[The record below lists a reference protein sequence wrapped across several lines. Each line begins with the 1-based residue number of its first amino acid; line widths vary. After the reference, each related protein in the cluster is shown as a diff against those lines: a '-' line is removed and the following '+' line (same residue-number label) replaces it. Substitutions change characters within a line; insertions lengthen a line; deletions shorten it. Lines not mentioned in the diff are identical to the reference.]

1 VPRDARSHRII
12 LGASPR
18 RAPAAPLT
26 DTQRHCTMR
35 ILDSH
40 IHFWRIGRPGHAW
53 PDAEWPLIHR
63 DFLPDDL
70 RAEAAG
76 LDLVGGV
83 LVQSQ
88 PDDRDTD
95 WMLTLDDPLIRAI
108 VGWVDL
114 AHHDASRRI
123 AELARHPKIR
133 GLRPMLQGIADTEW
147 ILQPG
152 LDTAIE
158 AMRAHAL
165 RFDALIEPRHLGT
178 LHRFAKRWPDLP
190 IVIDHAAKPRAA
202 RGELDPWR
210 DEIAALAALPNVW
223 GKLSGLRTEQAAG
236 QPYEALRPYV
246 AHLVV
251 SFGERLMW
259 GSDWPV
265 LRHAGDSY
273 ADWVAATCDLVGTAP
288 AAALS
293 RLFEGAATSFYAID
307 V

>member
-1 VPRDARSHRII
+1 
-12 LGASPR
+12 
-18 RAPAAPLT
+18 
-26 DTQRHCTMR
+26 MR

-40 IHFWRIGRPGHAW
+40 IHFWRIGGPGHAW

-76 LDLVGGV
+76 LELVGGV

-95 WMLTLDDPLIRAI
+95 WMLGLDDPLIGAI

-114 AHHDASRRI
+114 AHPDAPHRI
-123 AELARHPKIR
+123 AELARHPKFR
-133 GLRPMLQGIADTEW
+133 GLRPMLQGIADTGW

-152 LDTAIE
+152 LAPAIE
-158 AMRAHAL
+158 AMQTHGL
-165 RFDALIEPRHLGT
+165 RFDALVEPRHLAT
-178 LHRFAKRWPDLP
+178 LHTFAKRWPELP
-190 IVIDHAAKPRAA
+190 IVIDHAAKPYAA

-210 DEIAALAALPNVW
+210 DEIAALAALPNLW
-223 GKLSGLRTEQAAG
+223 CKLSGLRTEQAAD
-236 QPYEALRPYV
+236 QPYETLRPYV
-246 AHLVV
+246 AHLVAT
-251 SFGERLMW
+251 FGERLMW

-265 LRHAGDSY
+265 LNHAGDSY
-273 ADWVAATCDLVGTAP
+273 ADWVEATRDLVGATTP
-288 AAALS
+288 AALE
-293 RLFEGAATSFYAID
+293 RLFEAAAKSFYAID

>member
-1 VPRDARSHRII
+1 M
-12 LGASPR
+12 
-18 RAPAAPLT
+18 
-26 DTQRHCTMR
+26 MR

-40 IHFWRIGRPGHAW
+40 IHFWRIGGPGHVW
-53 PDAEWPLIHR
+53 PDAEWPRIHR
-63 DFLPDDL
+63 DFLPGDL

-114 AHHDASRRI
+114 AHHDAPRRI
-123 AELARHPKIR
+123 ADLAGQPKIR
-133 GLRPMLQGIADTEW
+133 SLRPMLQGIADTDW
-147 ILQPG
+147 ILQPA
-152 LDTAIE
+152 LAPAIE
-158 AMRAHAL
+158 AMLAHGL
-165 RFDALIEPRHLGT
+165 RFDALIQPRHLNT
-178 LHRFAKRWPDLP
+178 LHRFATRWPELP
-190 IVIDHAAKPRAA
+190 IVIDHAAKPYAA
-202 RGELDPWR
+202 RSELDPWR
-210 DEIAALAALPNVW
+210 DEIAALGALPNIW
-223 GKLSGLRTEQAAG
+223 CKLSGLRTEQAEG
-236 QPYEALRPYV
+236 QRYEALRPYV
-246 AHLVV
+246 AHLAA

-273 ADWVAATCDLVGTAP
+273 EDWVDATRALVGPTTP
-288 AAALS
+288 AALAL
-293 RLFEGAATSFYAID
+293 LFEGAAKSFYAID